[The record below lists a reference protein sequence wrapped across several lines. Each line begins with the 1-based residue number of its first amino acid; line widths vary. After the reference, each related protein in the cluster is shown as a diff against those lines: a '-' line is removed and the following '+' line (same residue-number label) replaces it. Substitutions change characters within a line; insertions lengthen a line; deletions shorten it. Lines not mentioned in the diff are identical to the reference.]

1 MTPMIDLRAILA
13 WALPVLIVAGCATA
27 PPGPSTDAIERVVHD
42 YLVKHPEVVVEAL
55 RAMEQRQRASER
67 ARTREAILARQDE
80 LLRDPHAPVAGNPQG
95 DVTLVEFLDYN

>member
-1 MTPMIDLRAILA
+1 MRALVLLA
-13 WALPVLIVAGCATA
+13 AALALAGCAAATAEA
-27 PPGPSTDAIERVVHD
+27 PPTEAIERVVRD
-42 YLVKHPEVVVEAL
+42 YLARHPEVVVEAL